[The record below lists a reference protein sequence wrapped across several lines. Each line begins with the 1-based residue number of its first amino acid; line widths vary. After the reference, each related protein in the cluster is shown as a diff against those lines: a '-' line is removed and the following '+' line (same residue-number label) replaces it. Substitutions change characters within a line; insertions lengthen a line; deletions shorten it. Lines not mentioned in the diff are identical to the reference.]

1 MPRTKHSL
9 KALANKCLC
18 IELSRR
24 GECMELAAL
33 FLSIETLH
41 LTSLQLDGRL
51 YSSQEQVEVGGD
63 LSYCTTDKCSKDSRD
78 GVFLPV

>member
-1 MPRTKHSL
+1 
-9 KALANKCLC
+9 
-18 IELSRR
+18 
-24 GECMELAAL
+24 MELAAL